1 MHMNTKETQR
11 RIAYEALI
19 ILLMLGL
26 LMFVCRLWPILL
38 LAILGI
44 FVAAIR
50 LLFLSCRQVP
60 AIEPLPAPQA
70 SPREPTAQDVLS
82 IAYALILKRVSE
94 LVQREYPNARWV
106 WESPQ
111 VKELIQ
117 NGGELFILLNHAG
130 GYCRAQVLMTNL
142 QVTGLAY
149 QTAALQSEPKAT
161 APEAETTGEIE
172 QDTEEP
178 VPNNY
183 ELLAFEWVE
192 ANMMSLNSRCNEAI
206 GLGLEE
212 LIIYA
217 DELPVRESWP
227 DICREL
233 MHNDLDEVSCVQD
246 GIRIELAQ

>member
-1 MHMNTKETQR
+1 MNNKEKQR
-11 RIAYEALI
+11 HIAYEALI

-38 LAILGI
+38 LVILGI

-50 LLFLSCRQVP
+50 LLFLSSRQTPVV
-60 AIEPLPAPQA
+60 EPLPIPTAPPQ
-70 SPREPTAQDVLS
+70 EPTAQDMLS
-82 IAYALILKRVSE
+82 IAYTLILKRVSE
-94 LVQREYPNARWV
+94 LVQREYPDARWV

-111 VKELIQ
+111 VKELLQ

-130 GYCRAQVLMTNL
+130 GYRRAKVLMTNL
-142 QVTGLAY
+142 QVTGLVY
-149 QTAALQSEPKAT
+149 QTAAPQTEPKA
-161 APEAETTGEIE
+161 AEPEAVSAGEPE
-172 QDTEEP
+172 PDAEEP
-178 VPNNY
+178 EANNY

-212 LIIYA
+212 LILYA

-233 MHNDLDEVSCVQD
+233 MRNDLESVSCVHD

>member
-1 MHMNTKETQR
+1 MNNKEKQR
-11 RIAYEALI
+11 HIAYEALI

-38 LAILGI
+38 LVILGI

-50 LLFLSCRQVP
+50 LLFLSSRQAPVV
-60 AIEPLPAPQA
+60 EPLPIPTAPPQ
-70 SPREPTAQDVLS
+70 EPTAQDMLS
-82 IAYALILKRVSE
+82 IAYTLILKRVSE
-94 LVQREYPNARWV
+94 LVQREYPDARWV

-111 VKELIQ
+111 VKELLQ

-130 GYCRAQVLMTNL
+130 GYRRAKVLMTNL
-142 QVTGLAY
+142 QVTGLVY
-149 QTAALQSEPKAT
+149 QTAAPQTEPKA
-161 APEAETTGEIE
+161 AEPEAVSAGEPE
-172 QDTEEP
+172 PDAEEP
-178 VPNNY
+178 EANNY

-212 LIIYA
+212 LILYA

-233 MHNDLDEVSCVQD
+233 MRNDLESVSCVHD

>member
-1 MHMNTKETQR
+1 MNNKETQR
-11 RIAYEALI
+11 RIVYEVLI

-38 LAILGI
+38 LVILGI

-50 LLFLSCRQVP
+50 LLFLSSRKGSVV
-60 AIEPLPAPQA
+60 EPLPMISVP
-70 SPREPTAQDVLS
+70 PKEPTEQDMLS

-94 LVQREYPNARWV
+94 LVLSEYPNARWV
-106 WESPQ
+106 WESTQ
-111 VKELIQ
+111 VKELIR

-130 GYCRAQVLMTNL
+130 GYRRAKVLLANL
-142 QVTGLAY
+142 QVTGLEY
-149 QTAALQSEPKAT
+149 QTAVSQNEPDE
-161 APEAETTGEIE
+161 PETEIE
-172 QDTEEP
+172 TKETEQEPEEDT
-178 VPNNY
+178 PNNY

-206 GLGLEE
+206 GIGLEE
-212 LIIYA
+212 LIIFA

-233 MHNDLDEVSCVQD
+233 MRNDLEVVSCVHD
-246 GIRIELAQ
+246 GIRIELTQ